1 MRTRRRTF
9 MQGAVAL
16 PAGIAAVMGGAAPA
30 QAAKPKRDLLAE
42 LNVRPFINAAG
53 TYTTHS
59 GSLMRPEVMEAIN
72 YASQY
77 FVEVDELHDAVGI
90 ASMTAQGTLPSS
102 STTSARGRQRPL
114 RASFSRSTIAA
125 TAGL

>member
-1 MRTRRRTF
+1 MKTRRRTF

-16 PAGIAAVMGGAAPA
+16 PAASAAVMGGVIPA
-30 QAAKPKRDLLAE
+30 QAARSKRDLLAE

-72 YASQY
+72 YASQ
-77 FVEVDELHDAVGI
+77 
-90 ASMTAQGTLPSS
+90 
-102 STTSARGRQRPL
+102 
-114 RASFSRSTIAA
+114 
-125 TAGL
+125 

>member
-1 MRTRRRTF
+1 MGTRRRTF

-16 PAGIAAVMGGAAPA
+16 PAGIAALMGGAAPA

-77 FVEVDELHDAVGI
+77 FVEVEELHDAVGKRI
-90 ASMTAQGTLPSS
+90 ASLVGSEEI
-102 STTSARGRQRPL
+102 GR
-114 RASFSRSTIAA
+114 AHV
-125 TAGL
+125 